1 MATLTFMLEEPE
13 WVLSSLNL
21 KRLAL
26 EFDLHLNLER
36 IQDSRFPSEAIV
48 GTVIG
53 SDENVAAFEDALEK
67 AKRITMTDWDYVLHA
82 DNLHVCERE
91 SSNLYEQRFVLE
103 GTKAKPF
110 EYLLAPVDVDNLP
123 PIDTAGQA
131 EYYTAI
137 WGLEALLNELDDR
150 GADTRRL
157 KVQICTSKLVANQVM
172 GKWQV
177 NDSTLFYLC
186 AKVRAL
192 LSEFGEWE
200 AVCKEDV

>member
-53 SDENVAAFEDALEK
+53 SDENVAAFEDALEE
-67 AKRITMTDWDYVLHA
+67 AKRVTMADWDYVLDAKNRHIYTREH
-82 DNLHVCERE
+82 NLRGRCFLLQGV
-91 SSNLYEQRFVLE
+91 
-103 GTKAKPF
+103 KPKPF
-110 EYLLAPVDVDNLP
+110 LRLLRPSSPNDSLP
-123 PIDTAGQA
+123 IETFNQA
-131 EYYTAI
+131 DYYAAI
-137 WGLEALLNELDDR
+137 CAVEAFLDDLTFR
-150 GADTRRL
+150 KIDSHNL

-172 GKWQV
+172 GKWRV
-177 NDSTLFYLC
+177 NDSVLFMLC